1 MCVTMIFARL
11 DWSPLKPS
19 QGVAVLLQNYLRILG
34 RVSPRPT
41 VHLWPVGAGQTPDS
55 PVRKIY
61 VRNFHQRFSHMRT
74 SFPGLSSNH

>member
-1 MCVTMIFARL
+1 MHMLFQAMIC
-11 DWSPLKPS
+11 WTSPDKVFYS
-19 QGVAVLLQNYLRILG
+19 WCNSRRILH
-34 RVSPRPT
+34 RVSSRPT
-41 VHLWPVGAGQTPDS
+41 VQLWPVGAGQQTQYT